1 MPHLLILGT
10 ATLLIAALALSLRQR
25 TGDWSPV
32 VVSGAL
38 YYWSLFGAWGLI
50 QDKLGGYSGKKYHYL
65 ESRLFP
71 IDLDA
76 NYAWS
81 LAMYAAFVISAQ
93 LTALVLARRR
103 PAAAAARL
111 RISHGRLLAW
121 SGVACLATLA
131 LMKGHLETAWEL
143 RQSAY
148 YYTRFAGDELFTL
161 RQVLNRAAL
170 IPPAIGFGILLAG
183 RESRFFT
190 SPTRGWHVAGYGALF
205 LVMGGFTFLLGN
217 KNEVFVALL
226 CGGLTYYHA
235 AWRPRRLAALAAGI
249 AGLWFLYAID
259 VFRGVPVTGL
269 QAALPARAG
278 EMNQLGSFVASS
290 NEAYGAHFS
299 LYGVLAHQI
308 ETRFGYGVFSLA
320 CSLVPRVL
328 WPSRPPDIY
337 EYYASSIGASGG
349 QGFSIH
355 HATGWYLSFGAAGI
369 VAGGCVLGLAWSASL
384 NLWRRCRWRSGTSLR
399 LAGILAPWLLAACVP
414 PLLRAGIEGYKGLAV
429 DAGLIPLAALTLSC
443 GASAPRRARRT

>member
-1 MPHLLILGT
+1 MHLLILGT
-10 ATLLIAALALSLRQR
+10 ATVLIAALAAALWKR

-32 VVSGAL
+32 VVSAAL

-71 IDLDA
+71 IDLDVH
-76 NYAWS
+76 YSWS
-81 LAMYAAFVISAQ
+81 LALYAAFVVVAQ
-93 LTALVLARRR
+93 ATALALAHRR
-103 PAAAAARL
+103 PTAAAARL

-121 SGVACLATLA
+121 SAAACVATLA

-148 YYTRFAGDELFTL
+148 FYTRFAGDELFTL

-170 IPPAIGFGILLAG
+170 IPPAIGCGILLAG
-183 RESRFFT
+183 RESRFFS
-190 SPTRGWHVAGYGALF
+190 SPARGWHAAGYAALF

-217 KNEVFVALL
+217 KNEVFVAML

-235 AWRPRRLAALAAGI
+235 AWRPRRLALAAAGI

-259 VFRGVPVTGL
+259 VFRGVPMTEL
-269 QAALPARAG
+269 RDSLLTRAG
-278 EMNQLGSFVASS
+278 EANQLGTFVGSS

-299 LYGVLAHQI
+299 LYGVLAQEV
-308 ETRFGYGVFSLA
+308 ETRFGYGVFSLV
-320 CSLVPRVL
+320 CSLVPRVV
-328 WPSRPPDIY
+328 WPSRPADIY
-337 EYYASSIGASGG
+337 EYYAASIGASGG

-355 HATGWYLSFGAAGI
+355 HATGWYLSFGLAGI
-369 VAGGCVLGLAWSASL
+369 PIGGFVLGLAWSAAL
-384 NLWRRCRWRSGTSLR
+384 NLWRRCRWRSGASLR

-414 PLLRAGIEGYKGLAV
+414 PLLRAGIEGYKGLLV
-429 DAGLIPLAALTLSC
+429 DAALIPLAAMTLSC
-443 GASAPRRARRT
+443 TVAPAGKAVRR